1 MDCCHSGTVLDLPFV
16 FVADGEHE
24 TMEVPNDF
32 DFSKLQGLFQ
42 QFLSMQAAA
51 AAGGS
56 GDGGDPLSM
65 IIGRCCTIS

>member
-24 TMEVPNDF
+24 SMEVPPDF

-42 QFLSMQAAA
+42 TFLSMQAAA
-51 AAGGS
+51 TGGS
-56 GDGGDPLSM
+56 GGGGDPLSM
-65 IIGRCCTIS
+65 IINQCCTIS